1 MPKVNWKYI
10 ETNTKQIREKWKEAW
25 ANLDTLPSID
35 KATAQLVLGL
45 LFDRT
50 CVDLLEHFKDAP
62 KVFPTKQSY
71 VGRLANVKNLWW
83 LDHATAGING
93 WGTLDWFSSRF
104 VKHVLSFKTEA
115 EAEAKAAQKAKYNA
129 AVYARGGKWVVEWKG
144 LAEASTHFVAF
155 QDGTPFMLMPLEDG
169 CWGEPKRNGDA
180 IQIEMV
186 NALVVHRKDQDWF
199 YWAGRIPEEIV
210 RAQSPMMLDKPFRG
224 AMHMQ
229 PYTLEQVITN
239 IKLKRLCIAALDQ
252 RLVLTR
258 MSQHT
263 DWRESKYDMGPL
275 WPFDLCNSAAFENY
289 PVTSYNFAQQLVPF
303 GIKVPV
309 STVVE
314 NAPNA
319 EDPDTEH
326 DLWEGDDTIDST
338 KEIQRA
344 LVKLYGPA
352 ALPKFGIDGD
362 LGPETVV
369 AVHRFQLNWNRL
381 NSQDRI
387 NVDGVPGVE
396 TCKRLQKALA
406 MGTQFVPI

>member
-1 MPKVNWKYI
+1 MFNIDWK
-10 ETNTKQIREKWKEAW
+10 NLQKNANQIRDQWTAAW
-25 ANLDTLPSID
+25 TALDSMPSLSKDTAIDTL
-35 KATAQLVLGL
+35 ALLVKRTHLD
-45 LFDRT
+45 LF
-50 CVDLLEHFKDAP
+50 EHFKDAA
-62 KVFPTKQSY
+62 KVFPTKQCY
-71 VGRLANVKNLWW
+71 EGRLAKVKNLWW

-104 VKHVLSFKTEA
+104 VKHVLPFKTEA

-144 LAEASTHFVAF
+144 FAEASTHFVVF
-155 QDGTPFMLMPLEDG
+155 QDGTPFMLLPLDDA

-180 IQIEMV
+180 VQVEMV
-186 NALVVHRKDQDWF
+186 NALVVHREDQHWN
-199 YWAGRIPEEIV
+199 YWAGRIPDEMV
-210 RAQSPMMLDKPFRG
+210 KAQTPMMLDKPFRG
-224 AMHMQ
+224 AAHMQ
-229 PYTLEQVITN
+229 PYTLEQIITN
-239 IKLKRLCIAALDQ
+239 VKLKRLCIAALDQ
-252 RLVLTR
+252 RLAPAR

-275 WPFDLCNSAAFENY
+275 WPFGLCNSAAFENY

-303 GIKVPV
+303 GIKAPV

-326 DLWEGDDTIDST
+326 DLWEGDNTIDST
-338 KEIQRA
+338 KEIQQA
-344 LVKLYGPA
+344 LVKIYGPA
-352 ALPKFGIDGD
+352 ALPKFGVDGD

-369 AVHRFQLNWNRL
+369 AVHRFQVNWNRL

-387 NVDGVPGVE
+387 KVDGVPGVE